1 MAVTDTLRPI
11 FTRKTGGG
19 TAVPSGTL
27 NEVTSDNSDATY
39 IGFPEANSGDNWNLR
54 VASHTPPAN
63 HQRHQVRGRI
73 RIRTDAGS
81 ALEAVDVGRGEAD
94 WIGFS
99 TLMANDTFA
108 EQTSDWFQNS
118 GYGLA
123 TVGALTD
130 LNIGGGWMFDPSGGA
145 TELRTSECYVDV
157 DCRERPNYSPEVRD
171 GSGTDQSGSTVTD
184 TSQPTLYFGSP
195 SYDGLPARDWSVS
208 VSGSSGEVFSASGSG
223 TPPESVQV
231 DTGLPDD
238 SYTATFEVR
247 STIRGSDG
255 FPHVQQISFDIDITV
270 PPPSPPVLMVEEM
283 FGGYRIDWSNPGGQP
298 WDDDYV
304 VAEVWRDDCEGS
316 HRIAVVPDGL
326 NGTYLDL
333 AIPQLDPRYSRVNGQ
348 CEVHAEECNIT
359 YRVRYHGYVSTVVE
373 LPDTIPADLILAWPG
388 SVATIP
394 SGWSRVTALDGV
406 FPRGST
412 ISGTPTG
419 TGGSASHS
427 HTTPGHNHSIGS
439 HSHNVGGSTGTSNA
453 STTSARFNG
462 ASEPQAD
469 QPHSHSRPSSTG
481 SRSGQNSGNRAP
493 GTSSANNLPP
503 YRTVIWIQSDGAQS
517 QYPVG
522 VLGWATESIGGWTDD
537 ADSAGRFLRG
547 ADPGSGGGS
556 NSGSSTHTHTVNSHN
571 HSGFSHTHSL
581 GQTGLSV
588 PVGVNAGFGVSTPRW
603 LPRHRHPMSVGSSS
617 TGSTSSNSGG
627 TTGSA
632 NHEPPNRRLRV
643 LRNTGGGTQPRIIGL
658 YLGDIA
664 NLDPLLSWCDG
675 TNGTPDMRD
684 LFARDRGSNSVNS
697 TGGSTSH
704 THSTPGHTHSLPSH
718 THSTSV
724 QTSNT
729 SSFTAPSFGDLGP
742 SPTTGHTHSSG
753 NTASAAPNVGNRTSG
768 TTNSVSHIPPYRRVH
783 FVRLDGTISG
793 GPLPVPE
800 LRVTEFA
807 SMTVPAF
814 IYGDGLDR
822 LATFTEVIA
831 VVTDRT
837 SQFPRSLVDSIP
849 LDGGLH
855 TVATTLA
862 GEDMVLTIGVDGKP
876 AIDKL
881 EEVLSAERVYYSP
894 VGGTPGWFA
903 PGSWRVIAPAPGVK
917 VLQVVMVRQPWPT
930 TPDPSEFL

>member
-1 MAVTDTLRPI
+1 MAIIDTLRPI
-11 FTRKTGGG
+11 STRKTGGG
-19 TAVPSGTL
+19 IAVPSGTL
-27 NEVTSDNSDATY
+27 DEVTADDDDATY
-39 IGFPEANSGDNWNLR
+39 IEFPIGNFGDNWSLR
-54 VASHTPPAN
+54 VAPHTPPAN
-63 HQRHQVRGRI
+63 HQRHRIRGRI

-81 ALEAVDVGRGEAD
+81 GSEDIDLGRGESD
-94 WIGFS
+94 WIRYS
-99 TLMANDTFA
+99 TVPVNDTFS
-108 EQTSDWFQNS
+108 EQTSDWFQNPE
-118 GYGLA
+118 YGLA
-123 TVGALTD
+123 TTGALTD
-130 LNIGGGWMFDPSGGA
+130 LNIGGGWMSRHSTG
-145 TELRTSECYVDV
+145 TELYTAECYIDI
-157 DCRERPNYSPEVRD
+157 DCRQRPDYSPQVRD
-171 GSGTDQSGSTVTD
+171 SAGNDRSGDTVSDTDR
-184 TSQPTLYFGSP
+184 PTLYFGSP

-223 TPPESVQV
+223 TPPESVLV
-231 DTGLPDD
+231 NTRLSDG
-238 SYTATFEVR
+238 SYTATFTVS
-247 STIRGSDG
+247 STIRGADP
-255 FPHVQQISFDIDITV
+255 FPHTQQINFTIQLFV
-270 PPPSPPVLMVEEM
+270 PPMPPPQLTVQPHN
-283 FGGYRIDWSNPGGQP
+283 GGYLVEWANPGGQP
-298 WDDDYV
+298 WDNDYV

-316 HRIAVVPDGL
+316 HRIAVIPDGL
-326 NGTYLDL
+326 NGSYLDL
-333 AIPQLDPRYSRVNGQ
+333 AIPQLDPRHFRVNGQ

-359 YRVRYHGYVSTVVE
+359 YRVRYHGYVSTLVE
-373 LPDTIPADLILAWPG
+373 LPDTIPADLILAWPD
-388 SVATIP
+388 SVETIP

-412 ISGTPTG
+412 SSGTPTG

-439 HSHNVGGSTGTSNA
+439 HSHSVGGSTGTSNA
-453 STTSARFNG
+453 STISARFSG

-481 SRSGQNSGNRAP
+481 SRSGQNSGNSSP
-493 GTSSANNLPP
+493 GTSTNNNLPP
-503 YRTVIWIQSDGAQS
+503 YRNVIWIQSDGAQS

-522 VLGWATESIGGWTDD
+522 VLGWATESVGGWTDD
-537 ADSAGRFLRG
+537 AGSAGRFLRG
-547 ADPGSGGGS
+547 APSGQDGGGTG
-556 NSGSSTHTHTVNSHN
+556 GSSTHTHTVNSHS
-571 HSGFSHTHSL
+571 HSGFSHTHSI

-588 PVGVNAGFGVSTPRW
+588 PVGVNAGYGVSTPPW

-632 NHEPPNRRLRV
+632 AHEPPNRRLRV

-658 YLGDIA
+658 YLGDIN

-675 TNGTPDMRD
+675 TNGTPDMRG
-684 LFARDRGSNSVNS
+684 LFARDRGSDSVNS

-704 THSTPGHTHSLPSH
+704 SHSTPSHTHSMPSH

-724 QTSNT
+724 HTSNT
-729 SSFTAPSFGDLGP
+729 GSFNAPSFGDLGP
-742 SPTTGHTHSSG
+742 SPTVGHTHSSG
-753 NTASAAPNVGNRTSG
+753 NTAPAAPSVGSRSSG
-768 TTNSVSHIPPYRRVH
+768 TTNSVNHIPPYREVH

-814 IYGDGLDR
+814 TYGDGLDR
-822 LATFTEVIA
+822 LATFTEKID

-855 TVATTLA
+855 TVATALA
-862 GEDMVLTIGVDGKP
+862 GEDMVLTIGVEGKP
-876 AIDKL
+876 AIDRL
-881 EEVLSAERVYYSP
+881 EEILSAERVYYSP
-894 VGGTPGWFA
+894 VSGTPGWFA

-917 VLQVVMVRQPWPT
+917 VLQVMMVRQPWPT

>member
-1 MAVTDTLRPI
+1 MAIIDTLRPI
-11 FTRKTGGG
+11 STRKTGGG
-19 TAVPSGTL
+19 IAVPSGTL
-27 NEVTSDNSDATY
+27 DEVTADDDDATY
-39 IGFPEANSGDNWNLR
+39 IEFPIGNFGDNWSLR
-54 VASHTPPAN
+54 VAPHTPPAN
-63 HQRHQVRGRI
+63 HQRHRIRGRI

-81 ALEAVDVGRGEAD
+81 GSEDIDLGRGESD
-94 WIGFS
+94 WIRYS
-99 TLMANDTFA
+99 TVPVNDTFS
-108 EQTSDWFQNS
+108 EQTSDWFQNPE
-118 GYGLA
+118 YGLA
-123 TVGALTD
+123 TTGALTD
-130 LNIGGGWMFDPSGGA
+130 LNIGGGWMSRHSTG
-145 TELRTSECYVDV
+145 TELYTAECYIDI
-157 DCRERPNYSPEVRD
+157 DCRQRPDYSPQVRD
-171 GSGTDQSGSTVTD
+171 SAGNDRSGDTVSDTDR
-184 TSQPTLYFGSP
+184 PTLYFGSP

-223 TPPESVQV
+223 TPPESVLV
-231 DTGLPDD
+231 NTRLSDG
-238 SYTATFEVR
+238 SYTATFTVS
-247 STIRGSDG
+247 STIRGADP
-255 FPHVQQISFDIDITV
+255 FPHTQQINFTIQLFV
-270 PPPSPPVLMVEEM
+270 PPMPPPQLTVQPHN
-283 FGGYRIDWSNPGGQP
+283 GGYLVEWANPGGQP
-298 WDDDYV
+298 WDNDYV

-316 HRIAVVPDGL
+316 HRIAVIPDGL
-326 NGTYLDL
+326 NGSYLDL
-333 AIPQLDPRYSRVNGQ
+333 AIPQLDPRHFRVNGQ

-359 YRVRYHGYVSTVVE
+359 YRVRYHGYVSTLVE
-373 LPDTIPADLILAWPG
+373 LPDTIPADLILAWPD
-388 SVATIP
+388 SVETIP

-412 ISGTPTG
+412 SSGTPTG

-439 HSHNVGGSTGTSNA
+439 HSHSVGGSTGTSNA
-453 STTSARFNG
+453 STISARFSG
-462 ASEPQAD
+462 ASESQAD

-481 SRSGQNSGNRAP
+481 SRSGQNSGNSSP
-493 GTSSANNLPP
+493 GTSTNNNLPP
-503 YRTVIWIQSDGAQS
+503 YRNVIWIQSDGAQS

-522 VLGWATESIGGWTDD
+522 VLGWATESVGGWTDD
-537 ADSAGRFLRG
+537 AGSAGRFLRG
-547 ADPGSGGGS
+547 APSGQDGGGTG
-556 NSGSSTHTHTVNSHN
+556 GSSTHTHTVNSHS
-571 HSGFSHTHSL
+571 HSGFSHTHSI

-588 PVGVNAGFGVSTPRW
+588 PVGVNAGYGVSTPPW

-632 NHEPPNRRLRV
+632 AHEPPNRRLRV

-658 YLGDIA
+658 YLGDIN

-675 TNGTPDMRD
+675 TNGTPDMRG
-684 LFARDRGSNSVNS
+684 LFARDRGSDSVNS

-704 THSTPGHTHSLPSH
+704 SHSTPSHTHSMPSH

-724 QTSNT
+724 HTSNT
-729 SSFTAPSFGDLGP
+729 GSFNAPSFGDLGP
-742 SPTTGHTHSSG
+742 SPTVGHTHSSG
-753 NTASAAPNVGNRTSG
+753 NTAPAAPSVGSRSSG
-768 TTNSVSHIPPYRRVH
+768 TTNSVNHIPPYREVH

-814 IYGDGLDR
+814 TYGDGLDR
-822 LATFTEVIA
+822 LATFTEKIE

-855 TVATTLA
+855 TVATALA
-862 GEDMVLTIGVDGKP
+862 GEDMVLTIGVEGKP
-876 AIDKL
+876 AIDRL
-881 EEVLSAERVYYSP
+881 EEILSAERVYYSP

-917 VLQVVMVRQPWPT
+917 VLQVMMVRQPWPT